1 MKTKVENIVPFV
13 AIAAW
18 ADDEYNEAEQVAMEE
33 VAEVLNVD
41 KKTFGQQVA
50 SEIDA
55 LKNMSDEQVNEVAA
69 KAAAGVD
76 KQESKIVI
84 EMCLEVVLA
93 DSELAR
99 DEVSSILVLADIL
112 GLQPEDAVLMIAD
125 MIKTEPDITVEL

>member
-1 MKTKVENIVPFV
+1 MWI
-13 AIAAW
+13 
-18 ADDEYNEAEQVAMEE
+18 
-33 VAEVLNVD
+33 

-55 LKNMSDEQVNEVAA
+55 LKNMSDEQVNTRWLQRQPLVWISRNRRLC
-69 KAAAGVD
+69 
-76 KQESKIVI
+76 SK
-84 EMCLEVVLA
+84 CLEVVLA